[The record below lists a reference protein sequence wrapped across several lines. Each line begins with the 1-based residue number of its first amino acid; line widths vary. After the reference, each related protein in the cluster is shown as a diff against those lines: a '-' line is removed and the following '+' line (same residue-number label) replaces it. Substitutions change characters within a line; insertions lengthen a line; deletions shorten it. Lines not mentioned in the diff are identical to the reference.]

1 MGAFGEGFRREET
14 PILENGDYR
23 VEIVSAEEAI
33 SKTSGKP
40 MIVFAVRPNG
50 SNVKIK
56 NYLVQNEYFNRN
68 ATSIFDSFNIEE
80 GNFDLLTWVGAVG
93 AAKIVTD
100 DNGYLKVKYW
110 INKKRAESLPEWQGE
125 MPQRQTVTEIGG
137 TGFAEIQDDDVPF

>member
-1 MGAFGEGFRREET
+1 MGTFGEGFKREET

-23 VEIVSAEEAI
+23 VEIVSAQETI
-33 SKTSGKP
+33 SQTSKRP
-40 MIVFAVRPNG
+40 MIVFEVRPNG
-50 SNVKIK
+50 SKIKIK
-56 NYLVQNEYFNRN
+56 NFLVQNEWFNRN
-68 ATSIFDSFNIEE
+68 ATNIFDSFNIEE
-80 GNFDLLTWVGAVG
+80 GNFNLLTWVGAVG

-137 TGFAEIQDDDVPF
+137 IPCTEVEDDDVPF